1 MSVSFLAL
9 NLLVDG
15 EKTGVEEG
23 AEAAISPGRV
33 GSVESTNELA
43 SPTVFI
49 TSTDAELVLNAAM
62 SIEWFEDEDVSVL
75 LDCSAGNDEVS
86 KSFFTIVQ
94 EQTPVVLSHT
104 HETLKP
110 VMSEGNE

>member
-23 AEAAISPGRV
+23 AEAAIAPGRV
-33 GSVESTNELA
+33 ASVESTNELA

-62 SIEWFEDEDVSVL
+62 SIE
-75 LDCSAGNDEVS
+75 
-86 KSFFTIVQ
+86 
-94 EQTPVVLSHT
+94 
-104 HETLKP
+104 
-110 VMSEGNE
+110 